1 MKTNKF
7 IYALLLGS
15 MVTTTGC
22 IDDFLNLK
30 PLDQETEAIYFQ
42 TLEQFQAAADNLH
55 ANIYAWQ
62 SNDGKGSAN
71 NTYPIRFAYGTV
83 FMNRNILGCADATS

>member
-30 PLDQETEAIYFQ
+30 PLDQETEA
-42 TLEQFQAAADNLH
+42 TLIPSVL
-55 ANIYAWQ
+55 
-62 SNDGKGSAN
+62 
-71 NTYPIRFAYGTV
+71 TTV
-83 FMNRNILGCADATS
+83 RT